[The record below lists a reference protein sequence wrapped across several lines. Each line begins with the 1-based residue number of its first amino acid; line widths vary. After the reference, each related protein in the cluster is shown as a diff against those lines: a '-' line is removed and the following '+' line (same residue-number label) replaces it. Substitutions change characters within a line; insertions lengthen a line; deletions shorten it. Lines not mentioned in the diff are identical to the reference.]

1 MSCCFR
7 ADGTVTRAWPPVIV
21 GAPTAA
27 CPPFSDDVVGLMS
40 VVLVHGDGNCA
51 VITSAEGAGVRV
63 VGEGEAGSSHLVD
76 QIRSLSGDRDLHRSG
91 GFRGVV
97 VGEEYGQ
104 GREMRQDLVL
114 ADVGVLGSA
123 GVRADGAG
131 VAVAAP
137 VGGAC
142 RWTMLI
148 PAAARTGLRP
158 AARPAGTAA
167 QRGLPVR
174 AARWRPGR
182 R

>member
-7 ADGTVTRAWPPVIV
+7 AGGTVTRAWPPVIV

-91 GFRGVV
+91 GFRVVV
-97 VGEEYGQ
+97 VGEEYGH

-123 GVRADGAG
+123 GGRADGAE
-131 VAVAAP
+131 VAVAGT
-137 VGGAC
+137 GG
-142 RWTMLI
+142 
-148 PAAARTGLRP
+148 G
-158 AARPAGTAA
+158 PAG
-167 QRGLPVR
+167 GP
-174 AARWRPGR
+174 WRFQPPPAPAP
-182 R
+182 